1 MALQFYHNKEVLQSI
16 KKAMC
21 YKELNEKLEAN
32 VTKLAGNTDRL
43 YIFLCH
49 SFLAPWPLLSSAFMS
64 ASSTSFFSF
73 FPSFFPSIRPFVK
86 LHCLY
91 PSPSSLVLSA
101 DLPNIILTVSI
112 LTVCI
117 F

>member
-32 VTKLAGNTDRL
+32 VTKLAGNTDCL

-64 ASSTSFFSF
+64 ASSI
-73 FPSFFPSIRPFVK
+73 SFFPSIRPFVK

-91 PSPSSLVLSA
+91 PSPSSL
-101 DLPNIILTVSI
+101 LPNIILTVSI